1 MNRSNPNEEPEEL
14 TGLSSCKSC
23 GRWPSLLAWLQA
35 AQKKQRGELI
45 CQLVAIKIVN
55 FSSIL
60 VCVCVGGGCFLFF
73 LNQILKLTYILML
86 ICYQKRNG
94 STMPNLH

>member
-35 AQKKQRGELI
+35 AQKKQRWELI
-45 CQLVAIKIVN
+45 CQVVAIKIVN
-55 FSSIL
+55 FSSVL
-60 VCVCVGGGCFLFF
+60 VCVCFFVCLFF
-73 LNQILKLTYILML
+73 KSDFKADIYLYFNAH
-86 ICYQKRNG
+86 QKRNG